1 MKSIF
6 YNILSLINIA
16 LGFVFILFISKYF
29 GLSNESDKYFI
40 SHTILN
46 FLVIAVQT
54 TWDAFIPYY
63 VKNLTKNSSKST
75 AIYRRLLKLNIGLSI
90 PIVAIYYMTVLNGF
104 HFGLQEHVIQFL
116 NFYILYFP
124 IRAIIIFNNFTLNL
138 NKYYSTQFIVE
149 IFINA
154 INILVMVMFK
164 QIEFLAY
171 SVLFSGV
178 VIIIIQFSLLRK
190 NHSKYKYAL
199 SDVYLKGI
207 VKKSFILKSGSI
219 LYNLKDIIIV
229 QFFESRPGLYSI
241 YAFSLKFATALNLIA
256 NAPIMNIFITKVNNL
271 VSEKSERKKY
281 FSLYKSVLSQT
292 LTLYIIGFL
301 ATYFLLPYLL
311 KLDMIDVDINN
322 IAVVK
327 RYFLLLSLFY
337 LVVIMFSPFNIF
349 NCISRF

>member
-1 MKSIF
+1 M
-6 YNILSLINIA
+6 
-16 LGFVFILFISKYF
+16 
-29 GLSNESDKYFI
+29 
-40 SHTILN
+40 
-46 FLVIAVQT
+46 
-54 TWDAFIPYY
+54 
-63 VKNLTKNSSKST
+63 
-75 AIYRRLLKLNIGLSI
+75 
-90 PIVAIYYMTVLNGF
+90 
-104 HFGLQEHVIQFL
+104 
-116 NFYILYFP
+116 
-124 IRAIIIFNNFTLNL
+124 
-138 NKYYSTQFIVE
+138 
-149 IFINA
+149 
-154 INILVMVMFK
+154 
-164 QIEFLAY
+164 
-171 SVLFSGV
+171 
-178 VIIIIQFSLLRK
+178 
-190 NHSKYKYAL
+190 
-199 SDVYLKGI
+199 
-207 VKKSFILKSGSI
+207 KKSFILKSGSI

-337 LVVIMFSPFNIF
+337 LVVIMFFPIQHFLIAFRDFRAVLISHVSFILIFMVLYFFAKSPESILFNMIF
-349 NCISRF
+349 AQIVLCIINLFFANKKLQNL